1 MTRLPVSGSL
11 MAGRETAFRFGSDTD
26 APRSL
31 VRAEEEREVEFDALL
46 RRGAGREAAGLEE
59 REGA

>member
-1 MTRLPVSGSL
+1 VVLEG
-11 MAGRETAFRFGSDTD
+11 AAEED
-26 APRSL
+26 
-31 VRAEEEREVEFDALL
+31 RAAEEREVEADGLL